1 MTVDTIKTTQ
11 PTVLVEF
18 TFTEVKILRDV
29 LGEIIPNEVEAQ
41 IRKSGLDVH
50 PNLKEYIRNLYNSF
64 YDAAEK
70 MVEAA
75 TPSIRKH
82 I

>member
-1 MTVDTIKTTQ
+1 MKVDTIKTTQ

-18 TFTEVKILRDV
+18 TLTEVKILRDT
-29 LGEIIPNEVEAQ
+29 LGEVEYKVIEDK

-50 PNLKEYIRNLYNSF
+50 PNFGEYINRLYNEF
-64 YDAAEK
+64 VDTAER
-70 MVEAA
+70 MVKSA
-75 TPSIRKH
+75 TPNIRKH